1 MQPVMQLETLQA
13 RAQQLART
21 LELEM
26 RRRMEQILLE
36 APQATSVS
44 KLLVLA
50 PPLIVAR
57 MPVMQP
63 QLTPLASLMAL
74 MQFLLIW
81 PTLPMQAPR
90 HQLETP
96 LLMLELDRP
105 PRLARIQLPD
115 LRQPVRRL
123 PEL

>member
-1 MQPVMQLETLQA
+1 MQPVMQLEALQA

-36 APQATSVS
+36 APQATSVN

-57 MPVMQP
+57 MPVMQA
-63 QLTPLASLMAL
+63 QLTPLVSLMAL
-74 MQFLLIW
+74 MLVLCRVLH
-81 PTLPMQAPR
+81 TALR
-90 HQLETP
+90 V
-96 LLMLELDRP
+96 
-105 PRLARIQLPD
+105 
-115 LRQPVRRL
+115 LRQSDHLAPFQVLRLVLLALPVL
-123 PEL
+123 